1 MVTVVRKTESLVER
15 RREILHAVG
24 WQVQVGSIV
33 WSPPTDVYETETEV
47 VVRVEVA
54 GMREQD
60 FEVALQDDTL
70 FVSGVRPDVPERRAY
85 HQMEIRF
92 GKFASTVGLPAPV
105 SADEARA
112 EYRDGFLTVVLPK
125 LTSKQLRNKSK

>member
-1 MVTVVRKTESLVER
+1 VER

-105 SADEARA
+105 NADEARA